1 MEKVV
6 IKSAAKKEYNG
17 KTFVTIQLEDGRM
30 GSSNDLSLES
40 MVGQIVE
47 LEVKLAKEYN
57 GVQQYYFNL
66 PKQPKQAAG
75 RFAKDT
81 TFEKRRVAL
90 ECAVEY
96 AKNST
101 RITSVEVRA
110 IADKFYEWLDQ

>member
-6 IKSAAKKEYNG
+6 IKSATKKEYNG
-17 KTFVTIQLEDGRM
+17 RTFVTIQLEDGRI

-40 MVGQIVE
+40 MEGQMVE

-75 RFAKDT
+75 RFTKDT
-81 TFEKRRVAL
+81 AFEKRRVAL
-90 ECAVEY
+90 ECAVRYSKDGTMVTPTEIL
-96 AKNST
+96 T
-101 RITSVEVRA
+101 T
-110 IADKFYEWLDQ
+110 ADKFLKWLDQ

>member
-6 IKSAAKKEYNG
+6 IKSATKKEYNG
-17 KTFVTIQLEDGRM
+17 RTFVTIQLEDGRI

-40 MVGQIVE
+40 MEGQMVE

-75 RFAKDT
+75 RFTKDT
-81 TFEKRRVAL
+81 AFEKRRVAL
-90 ECAVEY
+90 ECAVNWSKE
-96 AKNST
+96 KQVSSHT
-101 RITSVEVRA
+101 TLQL
-110 IADKFYEWLDQ
+110 ADEFYKWLDQ